1 MLEVEVF
8 TVFSESYVRSRSI
21 VFTVFSESH
30 VRSRSIH
37 YFQKAMLEV
46 EVFTIFRK
54 PCSKNSEYFYF

>member
-1 MLEVEVF
+1 MLEAE
-8 TVFSESYVRSRSI
+8 

-46 EVFTIFRK
+46 EVFTVF
-54 PCSKNSEYFYF
+54 SE

>member
-8 TVFSESYVRSRSI
+8 TVFSERY
-21 VFTVFSESH
+21 

-46 EVFTIFRK
+46 EVFTVFSESHVRSRSIISVIGCIFTGI
-54 PCSKNSEYFYF
+54 